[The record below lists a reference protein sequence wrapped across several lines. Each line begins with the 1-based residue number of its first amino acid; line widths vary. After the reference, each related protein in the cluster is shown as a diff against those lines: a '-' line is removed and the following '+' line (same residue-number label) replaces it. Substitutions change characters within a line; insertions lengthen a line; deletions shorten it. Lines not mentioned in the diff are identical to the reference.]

1 MVCTLGSNGTCCKH
15 IWLII
20 TLLSSYGK
28 SVQPAYLHIQQ
39 TSLIEAI
46 ERMQVFTLLL
56 ALFLQLVSNCVCLP
70 AGAEKLV
77 HSGFIGGFIRALLL
91 QTAACC

>member
-1 MVCTLGSNGTCCKH
+1 MFCTLGGNGTSCKN
-15 IWLII
+15 IWHII
-20 TLLSSYGK
+20 TLLSCYGK
-28 SVQPAYLHIQQ
+28 SVQTAYSHIQQ

-46 ERMQVFTLLL
+46 KRMRVFTLLL

-70 AGAEKLV
+70 AGAEKVV
-77 HSGFIGGFIRALLL
+77 HSSFISGFIRAFSL